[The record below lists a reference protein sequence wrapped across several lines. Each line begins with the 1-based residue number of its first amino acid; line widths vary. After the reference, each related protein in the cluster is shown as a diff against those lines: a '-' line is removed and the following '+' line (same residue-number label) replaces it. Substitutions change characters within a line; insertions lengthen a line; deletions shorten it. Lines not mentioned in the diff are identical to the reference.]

1 MKCYSEYLIRCV
13 KMHQEA
19 SEGTMRLLPVK

>member
-13 KMHQEA
+13 KMYQEA
-19 SEGTMRLLPVK
+19 SEVTMRLLPDK